1 MGQCL
6 GACFKE
12 VPVEAYERNIRKIK
26 SFLNGNVSQIKRELT
41 AKMNDAAAKLEFER
55 AAEIRDQI
63 RYVEM
68 TVEKQK
74 LFQTTIRQGTCSTS
88 SWTKDGFRF
97 KSFSSG
103 KHV

>member
-1 MGQCL
+1 
-6 GACFKE
+6 
-12 VPVEAYERNIRKIK
+12 
-26 SFLNGNVSQIKRELT
+26 
-41 AKMNDAAAKLEFER
+41 MNDAAAKLEFER

-88 SWTKDGFRF
+88 SWIKGGFRF